1 MTHHPQF
8 HLRRLRISNHS
19 LIMILFLAGG
29 LAWGQQSNPDAG
41 GTPEGPDAPAVA
53 PVDSQA
59 ASTCQAKEGANCVAT
74 PETDTGSEVQQPLR
88 VGALDGSGLV
98 ELNSR
103 LPRTLSLQLSTL
115 GGYDTALE
123 DKQGLNTGFWGGQGV
138 VAKVFAF
145 DRSSLLVQDAASV
158 TSYRADSPTTVAYN
172 QFSAALSSQLNET
185 WNLQASAFTGYGNN
199 ALRTVAPMQQ
209 QPVGPTGGV
218 APDAASFGLYAG
230 NVFTGQGS
238 LSLHRQVSERSGW
251 IFSGN
256 DTNLHYFDPNTNQ
269 NTITGRSEY
278 LHVATRMFTYGLYGV
293 GIRQDGAIECSSGG
307 GGLDIQYRPSRQVEV
322 YASGGPVSGT
332 GTCAHSLQILSSA
345 SLSVRPSQQTAF
357 YFTANHRPNNGILP
371 QTQWISSFTGGVDH
385 AFNQRIEVTSDYA
398 YSYGAA
404 SAGTPPLQES
414 YVGASLKIVFAGS
427 VWQTMSILHY
437 ANSGFSANPNR
448 TIALFT
454 LWWTPSILGN
464 NSRHGGSI

>member
-1 MTHHPQF
+1 MLSALSPPYSNSLWARPAE
-8 HLRRLRISNHS
+8 LRPTPLHTVYTRATYSPAKDRCRSTVKYRKGAVGYS
-19 LIMILFLAGG
+19 PAMILI
-29 LAWGQQSNPDAG
+29 
-41 GTPEGPDAPAVA
+41 
-53 PVDSQA
+53 
-59 ASTCQAKEGANCVAT
+59 CVI
-74 PETDTGSEVQQPLR
+74 S
-88 VGALDGSGLV
+88 
-98 ELNSR
+98 
-103 LPRTLSLQLSTL
+103 
-115 GGYDTALE
+115 
-123 DKQGLNTGFWGGQGV
+123 
-138 VAKVFAF
+138 
-145 DRSSLLVQDAASV
+145 
-158 TSYRADSPTTVAYN
+158 
-172 QFSAALSSQLNET
+172 
-185 WNLQASAFTGYGNN
+185 
-199 ALRTVAPMQQ
+199 
-209 QPVGPTGGV
+209 
-218 APDAASFGLYAG
+218 
-230 NVFTGQGS
+230 
-238 LSLHRQVSERSGW
+238 
-251 IFSGN
+251 I
-256 DTNLHYFDPNTNQ
+256 PNTNQ
-269 NTITGRSEY
+269 NTITGRAEY
-278 LHVATRMFTYGLYGV
+278 LHVATRLFTYGLYGV

-404 SAGTPPLQES
+404 SSGNPSLQES